1 MAARAHFSH
10 KELHGKS
17 SREMIEMMAAKG
29 VDFRA
34 YPASFRRGTYVQRRL
49 VQKELPAETLAR
61 IPVGSRPI
69 GAVLRRETVVLDMLP
84 IRRITN
90 FVDVLLSGD
99 EPVMKAAVAGAAV
112 VASQACGTAP
122 EIVRRNL

>member
-1 MAARAHFSH
+1 
-10 KELHGKS
+10 
-17 SREMIEMMAAKG
+17 
-29 VDFRA
+29 
-34 YPASFRRGTYVQRRL
+34 VQRRL